1 MTIPDTVHELIEY
14 EVAYARAVGESL
26 GYQQCLID
34 TAARGYEL
42 DDAWKLVARK
52 TADQW
57 LVERLAEME
66 RWAAQLA
73 EKMGRPAGYVYLGGP
88 VPVWPADPPKEDRF
102 NKFARELWE
111 EAR

>member
-1 MTIPDTVHELIEY
+1 MVTIPDALHELVEY
-14 EVAYARAVGESL
+14 EVAAAYDA

-57 LVERLAEME
+57 LAERLAEME

-73 EKMGRPAGYVYLGGP
+73 EKMGRPAGYAYLGGP
-88 VPVWPADPPKEDRF
+88 LPVWPADPPKEDRF
-102 NKFARELWE
+102 DKWARDLWE